1 MSYKK
6 FNFLLFWKPAPD
18 GVSGVLFNDAFALS
32 NFRIM
37 NFDFAK
43 TNRGMILNFKPYRPA
58 NNPAVFSQ
66 ALDINSPQA
75 FAKDFPTNNPV
86 VFFFFA
92 NDYNLFRAFNFFN
105 HLRANY
111 PGCKLVCWISNPI
124 HYYQN
129 AQKIF
134 IDRATTVE
142 FLSTF
147 DCAFTYNPVDAM
159 DYGLTY
165 FEGPYSVL
173 PFEQPELTTDIFYVG
188 AAKNR
193 VEKILRAY
201 ETFKAAGFV
210 CDFYI
215 NHINNPPPRQIK

>member
-1 MSYKK
+1 M
-6 FNFLLFWKPAPD
+6 
-18 GVSGVLFNDAFALS
+18 
-32 NFRIM
+32 
-37 NFDFAK
+37 
-43 TNRGMILNFKPYRPA
+43 
-58 NNPAVFSQ
+58 
-66 ALDINSPQA
+66 
-75 FAKDFPTNNPV
+75 
-86 VFFFFA
+86 
-92 NDYNLFRAFNFFN
+92 
-105 HLRANY
+105 
-111 PGCKLVCWISNPI
+111 VCWISNPI

-215 NHINNPPPRQIK
+215 NHINNPPRQIK